1 MAKPLSRWTEA
12 ERLAWGRQENAARK
26 EDLRNLTIDAAQ
38 VAARCRRNTIGATAN
53 EAVEMI
59 RLAQVKEVT
68 DGTSTP
74 RD

>member
-1 MAKPLSRWTEA
+1 
-12 ERLAWGRQENAARK
+12 
-26 EDLRNLTIDAAQ
+26 